1 MKEKPLVKKAKKN
14 KSKPNSGGLK
24 PKAVKQ
30 KKKPRVKKQKNPS
43 KPNPDRLKPRVVK

>member
-1 MKEKPLVKKAKKN
+1 MTNQVEKAKKN

-30 KKKPRVKKQKNPS
+30 KKKPRVKKQKNPP
-43 KPNPDRLKPRVVK
+43 KPKPDRLKPRVVK

>member
-1 MKEKPLVKKAKKN
+1 MTNQVEKAKKN

-30 KKKPRVKKQKNPS
+30 KKKPRVKKQKTKKS
-43 KPNPDRLKPRVVK
+43 TKA